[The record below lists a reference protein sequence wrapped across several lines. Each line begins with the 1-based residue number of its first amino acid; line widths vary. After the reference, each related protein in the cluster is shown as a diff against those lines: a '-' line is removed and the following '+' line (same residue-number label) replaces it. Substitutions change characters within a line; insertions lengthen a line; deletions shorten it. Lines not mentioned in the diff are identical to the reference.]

1 MSRFNSGSFQYFI
14 RETRQGQP
22 TYFHRHLKARLLYYS
37 INNLKSA
44 KWFQIKNQFAGVLVG
59 EIRFYILRG
68 RLRGLR
74 LGFGAKSIPVN
85 DYYVHYKGLKV
96 HFNFLENL
104 EFMENT
110 ENSWKTRILSS
121 FLFAVFTQTMPDG
134 ENRLD
139 MIENIKL
146 DWFLVIKSSNA
157 LPVIIKNTKNRF

>member
-22 TYFHRHLKARLLYYS
+22 TYFHRHFKARLLYYS
-37 INNLKSA
+37 TKQLEECKMIPNY
-44 KWFQIKNQFAGVLVG
+44 KNQFAGVLVG

-96 HFNFLENL
+96 HFNFY
-104 EFMENT
+104 
-110 ENSWKTRILSS
+110 KI
-121 FLFAVFTQTMPDG
+121 
-134 ENRLD
+134 
-139 MIENIKL
+139 
-146 DWFLVIKSSNA
+146 
-157 LPVIIKNTKNRF
+157 